1 MRKLMLLVSLLVI
14 AGAGHRESLWGGLAL
29 WGGCGALFETATDA
43 TAATVAALC
52 AAVVALLVAW

>member
-1 MRKLMLLVSLLVI
+1 MLLVSLLVI